1 MTPLW
6 SNEAWES
13 FKTEAR
19 AMRGAGL
26 HDEALRARLESAMK
40 PLLAYGDREH
50 QMWIRE
56 DVTRY
61 LVACGF
67 LPASTS
73 L

>member
-19 AMRGAGL
+19 VMHGAGL
-26 HDEALRARLESAMK
+26 RDEALRERLESAMK
-40 PLLAYGDREH
+40 PLLASGDRGD
-50 QMWIRE
+50 QMRIRE
-56 DVTRY
+56 GAARY

>member
-19 AMRGAGL
+19 VMHAAGFR
-26 HDEALRARLESAMK
+26 DEALRARLESAMK
-40 PLLAYGDREH
+40 ALLASGDREH
-50 QMWIRE
+50 QMRIRE
-56 DVTRY
+56 DATRY

-67 LPASTS
+67 LPASAS